1 MWSSWETLTMTEC
14 KGTAVH
20 NPAEIK
26 VTMPTLNDL
35 HFHNYV
41 ESGREIPLVL
51 RCDGLF
57 PSHEHPGYHYV
68 FHKPWINI
76 IISTY
81 RALQGSGA
89 T

>member
-26 VTMPTLNDL
+26 VTMPTLNYL
-35 HFHNYV
+35 HCHNYV

-51 RCDGLF
+51 RCDF
-57 PSHEHPGYHYV
+57 CP
-68 FHKPWINI
+68 
-76 IISTY
+76 
-81 RALQGSGA
+81 RALPKS
-89 T
+89 